1 MLTLIFDTETTG
13 LPTKRH
19 LSVNDLTEWPHIV
32 QLSYVIFNTATQRIE
47 KLVDNIVK
55 MPEGVC
61 IPDDSIKIH
70 RITNDESQL
79 NGKRISDLLL
89 EFARDLDKVDYI
101 IGHNITFDVNM
112 INAEIMRQVQ
122 AYDHEPTQTFYM
134 EMLNKMRT
142 KPKFCTMRHGGAICN
157 ITRVDSRGNT
167 YMKPP
172 RLVELHKA
180 LFDQAVGFEN
190 LHNSMIDVLVCLRCY
205 YKMTHFVDVLHPHTN
220 QDLIA
225 VYRSYEL
232 VA

>member
-19 LSVNDLTEWPHIV
+19 LSVNDLADWPHIV
-32 QLSYVIFNTATQRIE
+32 QLSYVIFNTETQRIE

-70 RITNDESQL
+70 RITNEESQL
-79 NGKRISDLLL
+79 NGKRVADLLE
-89 EFARDLDKVDYI
+89 EFARDLDNVEHI
-101 IGHNITFDVNM
+101 IGHNIAFDVNM
-112 INAEIMRQVQ
+112 INAEIMRQ
-122 AYDHEPTQTFYM
+122 YDHNEIFYM
-134 EMLNKMRT
+134 ELLNKMRT
-142 KPKFCTMRHGGAICN
+142 KPKFCTMRHGGAICR
-157 ITRVDSRGNT
+157 ITRIDSRGNT

-172 RLVELHKA
+172 RLAELHKT
-180 LFDQAVGFEN
+180 LFDQVVGFEN

-220 QDLIA
+220 QELIA